1 MKIYGLGED
10 EIEKA
15 FRSGNLTISVYGLGK
30 IGLPLAA
37 VFAEN
42 GAEVIGADINEAL
55 VEKINSGENPLPEE
69 PGLSELVKKNV
80 ERGRLR
86 ATSDLK
92 KAAQL
97 SDVMVIIVPTLLDE
111 HNNPDLSAVF
121 SACEEISKGLEKGDL
136 VIQESTVPPGTTQN
150 VIVPIL
156 EKSGLKV
163 GEFGVAHCPER
174 VASGRA
180 IKDITGA
187 YPKVVGGVDEL
198 STRTAAALYKV
209 INKKGVIPVSNA
221 TTAEAVKVFEGI
233 YRDVNIA
240 LANQL
245 ALVCE
250 ELGID
255 AVEVFSVANTQPYSH
270 LHMPGCGVGGHC
282 IPVYPYFI
290 MKTVRSDTSLLE
302 LSRRINDS
310 MPQHVVSTLMKMLR
324 STGVKRPKVLVL
336 GLTFRGGVRETRYSP
351 ALKIVE
357 LLNEEGVDVY
367 AYDPLL
373 GKEEVERCARA
384 RYMPPDAF
392 DGDAVLIAADHQEFK
407 RLDWSSL
414 GRRMRNKIVVDG
426 RQVVDVKALRRMGFK
441 CTRVGMPCF

>member
-1 MKIYGLGED
+1 MKIYGLSSE
-10 EIEKA
+10 EIAKA
-15 FRSGNLTISVYGLGK
+15 FRSGALTISVYGLGK

-42 GAEVIGADINEAL
+42 GAKVIGADINEAL
-55 VEKINSGENPLPEE
+55 VEKINDGENPLPEE
-69 PGLSELVKKNV
+69 PGLSELVEKNV
-80 ERGRLR
+80 ERGRLQ
-86 ATSDLK
+86 ATSNLK

-111 HNNPDLSAVF
+111 SNDPDLSAVI
-121 SACEEISKGLEKGDL
+121 SVCEELTRGLEKGDF

-156 EKSGLKV
+156 GKSGLNI

-174 VASGRA
+174 VSSGRA
-180 IKDITGA
+180 IKDITEA

-198 STRTAAALYKV
+198 STRTAAAFYKV
-209 INKKGVIPVSNA
+209 INKKGVIPVSDA

-255 AVEVFSVANTQPYSH
+255 AIEVFRVANTQPYSH

-282 IPVYPYFI
+282 IPVYPHFVI
-290 MKTVRSDTSLLE
+290 KTVRSDTSLLE
-302 LSRRINDS
+302 LSRRINDG
-310 MPQHVVSTLMKMLR
+310 MPQHVVGTLMKMLR
-324 STGVKRPKVLVL
+324 SVGVEKPKVLIL
-336 GLTFRGGVRETRYSP
+336 GLTFRGGVKELRYSP
-351 ALKIVE
+351 ALKIIE
-357 LLNEEGVDVY
+357 LLKSEGVEAL

-373 GKEEVERCARA
+373 EREEVEKYAK
-384 RYMPPDAF
+384 YVTPDAF
-392 DGDAVLIAADHQEFK
+392 DGDAILIAADHLEFK
-407 RLDWSSL
+407 RINWSSL
-414 GRRMRNKIVVDG
+414 GKKMRNKIVVDG
-426 RQVVDVKALRRMGFK
+426 RQVVDVEALRHMGFR